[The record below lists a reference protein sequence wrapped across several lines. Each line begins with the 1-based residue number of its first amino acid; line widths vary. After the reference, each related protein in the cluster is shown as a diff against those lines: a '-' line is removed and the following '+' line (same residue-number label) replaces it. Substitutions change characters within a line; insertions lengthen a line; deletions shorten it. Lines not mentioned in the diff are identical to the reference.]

1 MLGQNAKIA
10 LGQNVSPQQ
19 IQFMQLMQLPVME
32 LEARIKEELEKNPTL
47 EEARPQDAEN
57 IDQQSS
63 ADTELGPE
71 ERNSEYDDDYFQ
83 QYLEDDPGSYQNLA
97 GRDAD
102 ADYAAPGS
110 YTADETTFFEHLER
124 QLANLE
130 LDNPTDEL
138 IARQLI
144 GNLDD
149 DGYLQRAPGAIADDL
164 LISMH
169 LDVTPS
175 RIRKVL
181 ETVQTLEPAGIA
193 ARDLRECLLLQL
205 NAKVDNGDDIED
217 MRFADLIL
225 AQRIIR
231 DHFETFTKK
240 HYDRLKDQLG
250 VDEDE
255 LRDALG
261 EILRLNPK
269 PASGLSGKAGGRAA
283 RGIIPDFIL
292 RVEDGAFK
300 LQLTARNAPDLKVND
315 HYQEM
320 LADYRR
326 KQKAEGKLSPAQKK
340 AAGFIRQ
347 NIDSATWFI
356 DAIQQR
362 QQTLYSVMHAILR
375 YQEAF
380 FRSGDT
386 KDLRPMILKD
396 IGAVTGLDISTVSRV
411 VNSKHIQTDYG
422 THSLRDFFSE
432 GMTNQDGEEVS
443 TTQIKNVL
451 RDIID
456 NEDKRKPL
464 ADGKLQKALAEA
476 GYDIARR
483 TVAKY
488 REQLGLPVARLRKEL

>member
-1 MLGQNAKIA
+1 MLGQTIKTT
-10 LGQNVSPQQ
+10 LGQHFSPQQ
-19 IQFMQLMQLPVME
+19 IQLMQLMQLPVME

-47 EEARPQDAEN
+47 EEAGNQEPVDIDAQS
-57 IDQQSS
+57 IDS
-63 ADTELGPE
+63 DLPTDD
-71 ERNSEYDDDYFQ
+71 RNSDYDEDYFQ
-83 QYLEDDPGSYQNLA
+83 QYLEDDPGSYQNVA
-97 GRDAD
+97 GQAD
-102 ADYAAPGS
+102 DDYAAPGS
-110 YTADETTFFEHLER
+110 YTADETSFFEHLEN
-124 QLANLE
+124 QLSSLE
-130 LDNPTDEL
+130 FDNPTDEL
-138 IARQLI
+138 IARQII

-149 DGYLQRAPGAIADDL
+149 DGYLQRTPAAIADDL
-164 LISMH
+164 LIGMH

-175 RIRKVL
+175 RIREVL
-181 ETVQTLEPAGIA
+181 QTVQTLEPTGIA

-205 NAKVDNGDDIED
+205 NALVDNGDDLED
-217 MRFADLIL
+217 MRFADLVL

-231 DHFETFTKK
+231 DHFEAFTKK
-240 HYDRLKDQLG
+240 HYDKLRASLG

-269 PASGLSGKAGGRAA
+269 PASGLSGRAGGAAA
-283 RGIIPDFIL
+283 RGIVPDFIL
-292 RVEDGAFK
+292 RTEDGE
-300 LQLTARNAPDLKVND
+300 LNLRLTARNAPDLRVND
-315 HYQEM
+315 HYQQM

-347 NIDSATWFI
+347 NIDSASWFI

-362 QQTLYSVMHAILR
+362 QQTLFSVMHAILR

-386 KDLRPMILKD
+386 KNLRPMILKD
-396 IGAVTGLDISTVSRV
+396 IGEMTGLDISTVSRV
-411 VNSKHIQTDYG
+411 VNSKFIQTDFG

-451 RDIID
+451 REIIEA
-456 NEDKRKPL
+456 EDKRKPMS
-464 ADGKLQKALAEA
+464 DGKLQKALSEA
-476 GYDIARR
+476 GYEIARR

>member
-1 MLGQNAKIA
+1 MLGQTTRQTTNQIA
-10 LGQNVSPQQ
+10 SPRQ
-19 IQFMQLMQLPVME
+19 IMLMQLMQLPVME
-32 LEARIKEELEKNPTL
+32 LEQRVKEELESNPTL
-47 EEARPQDAEN
+47 EEARPEMEPDR
-57 IDQQSS
+57 
-63 ADTELGPE
+63 LE
-71 ERNSEYDDDYFQ
+71 EHREDGEDRNSEYDDDYFQ
-83 QYLEDDPGSYQNLA
+83 QYLEDDPASYQNA
-97 GRDAD
+97 GKSDE
-102 ADYAAPGS
+102 DYAAPGS
-110 YTADETTFFEHLER
+110 YTADETTFFEHLES
-124 QLANLE
+124 QLATLE
-130 LDNPTDEL
+130 FDSPLERL
-138 IARQLI
+138 IARQII

-149 DGYLQRAPGAIADDL
+149 DGYLQRTPSAIADDL
-164 LISMH
+164 LIGLH
-169 LDVTPS
+169 LDVS
-175 RIRKVL
+175 AKQIKEVL
-181 ETVQTLEPAGIA
+181 TIVQQLEPAGLA

-205 NAKVDNGDDIED
+205 NSKIDNGDDLED
-217 MRFADLIL
+217 MRFADLVL
-225 AQRIIR
+225 AQRIVR
-231 DHFETFTKK
+231 DHFEAFTKK
-240 HYDRLKDQLG
+240 HYDKLSDRLG

-269 PASGLSGKAGGRAA
+269 PASGLSGAAGGRVA
-283 RGIIPDFIL
+283 RTVVPDFL
-292 RVEDGAFK
+292 LTLEDGELK

-326 KQKAEGKLSPAQKK
+326 QQKESGKLSKGQKQ

-356 DAIQQR
+356 EAIQQR
-362 QQTLYSVMHAILR
+362 QQTLFSVMHAIMR

-380 FRSGDT
+380 FLSGDL

-411 VNSKHIQTDYG
+411 ANSKFVQTNFG
-422 THSLRDFFSE
+422 TYALREFFSE
-432 GMTNQDGEEVS
+432 GMTNQEGEEVS

-451 RDIID
+451 REIIEQ
-456 NEDKRKPL
+456 EDKRKPL

>member
-1 MLGQNAKIA
+1 MLGQTIKTS
-10 LGQNVSPQQ
+10 LGQHFSPQQ
-19 IQFMQLMQLPVME
+19 IQLMQLMQLPVME
-32 LEARIKEELEKNPTL
+32 LEARVKEELEKNPTL
-47 EEARPQDAEN
+47 EEAPIQEAPDVDA
-57 IDQQSS
+57 Q
-63 ADTELGPE
+63 ADDYDGLPE
-71 ERNSEYDDDYFQ
+71 DRNSEYDDDYFQ
-83 QYLEDDPGSYQNLA
+83 QYLEDDPGSYQNVS
-97 GRDAD
+97 GQNDD
-102 ADYAAPGS
+102 DYAAPGS
-110 YTADETTFFEHLER
+110 YTADETTFFEHLEN
-124 QLANLE
+124 QLASLE
-130 LDNPTDEL
+130 FENTTDEL
-138 IARQLI
+138 IGRQII

-149 DGYLQRAPGAIADDL
+149 DGYLQRTPGAIADDL
-164 LISMH
+164 LIGMH
-169 LDVTPS
+169 LDVSPS

-181 ETVQTLEPAGIA
+181 EIVQTLEPAGIA

-205 NAKVDNGDDIED
+205 NVKIDNGEDMED

-231 DHFETFTKK
+231 DHFEAFTKK
-240 HYDRLKDQLG
+240 HYDKLKIQLEA
-250 VDEDE
+250 DEDE

-269 PASGLSGKAGGRAA
+269 PASGLSGKAGGTAA
-283 RGIIPDFIL
+283 RGIVPDFIL
-292 RVEDGAFK
+292 KVEDDGEFK
-300 LQLTARNAPDLKVND
+300 LQLTARNAPDLRVND

-356 DAIQQR
+356 EAIQQR

-380 FRSGDT
+380 FQSGNT

-396 IGAVTGLDISTVSRV
+396 IGEVTGLDISTVSRV
-411 VNSKHIQTDYG
+411 VNSKFIQTDYG

-443 TTQIKNVL
+443 TTQIKKVL
-451 RDIID
+451 KEIIEA
-456 NEDKRKPL
+456 EDKRKPL
-464 ADGKLQKALAEA
+464 ADGKLQTALAEA